1 VISSAGLQ
9 NSGLGALRGVFGAGS
24 ICNEYVSSR
33 DSVRDLARAAAGLGP
48 VKRVAHTA
56 GLSPVQ
62 APPPAILQVNL
73 VGAAHS
79 LGELGQVVAGS
90 ARKLESSPMWKKHVP
105 FDRPVIDKSR
115 PAATA
120 VLQRVE
126 CCGGERGGVT
136 PRIESLGS
144 REGLFGIGAMATVMV
159 RRPRPGIPPSGR
171 HAAVRRTRALPIETA
186 LSFSSLSS
194 AHILL
199 PVLRSSQVTQT
210 DPFQGDAVADDEQA
224 LCGRAMALARGLAA
238 HVCCAATASS
248 SAVTPSAG
256 SASATLVSRVTACA
270 ARRCMTSPRKR
281 AWARR
286 CTPTATL
293 RRLRAVKRSYDPG
306 GAIRANHPGHAV
318 PGVGSRVLPGSG
330 GAHLQRPPGDGTTDD
345 LDAGSGARLQPG
357 ALSLRASV

>member
-159 RRPRPGIPPSGR
+159 RRLPRDRAYRPLAGMRQYEGR
-171 HAAVRRTRALPIETA
+171 GRCRSRLP
-186 LSFSSLSS
+186 F
-194 AHILL
+194 
-199 PVLRSSQVTQT
+199 P
-210 DPFQGDAVADDEQA
+210 
-224 LCGRAMALARGLAA
+224 
-238 HVCCAATASS
+238 
-248 SAVTPSAG
+248 SAVSAQ
-256 SASATLVSRVTACA
+256 R
-270 ARRCMTSPRKR
+270 TSSCQSSEVVR
-281 AWARR
+281 
-286 CTPTATL
+286 
-293 RRLRAVKRSYDPG
+293 
-306 GAIRANHPGHAV
+306 
-318 PGVGSRVLPGSG
+318 
-330 GAHLQRPPGDGTTDD
+330 
-345 LDAGSGARLQPG
+345 
-357 ALSLRASV
+357 